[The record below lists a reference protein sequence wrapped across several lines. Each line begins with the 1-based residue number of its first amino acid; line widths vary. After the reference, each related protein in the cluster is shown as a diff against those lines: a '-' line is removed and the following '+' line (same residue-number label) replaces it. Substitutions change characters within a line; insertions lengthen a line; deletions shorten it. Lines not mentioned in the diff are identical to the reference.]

1 MPRTIRP
8 LFQVIIHRLIHT
20 TNAETVYTFK
30 TSMVSVLTTM
40 VDTSVEKVP
49 NEGIMKIL
57 YVSSAVTVL
66 CILSVCALL
75 FLIKRQKKQPDVA
88 PKKQHVPPFGHEDDI
103 GGFTVEGPQ
112 HLGQGFVIRNNDDNM
127 EIALT
132 QTTAGPPPP
141 PPPQNAN
148 GDVFTVEGHQYP
160 GGGMIVANNI
170 GNEGIAVVNNQ
181 MGRYVMGD
189 GRDGTQNIGYD
200 EFIIQDDN
208 EWNTTK

>member
-66 CILSVCALL
+66 CILS
-75 FLIKRQKKQPDVA
+75 
-88 PKKQHVPPFGHEDDI
+88 HVPPFGHEDDI